1 MDTPQLNPRRQVA
14 LILLAFAVTLPGVIL
29 KLAVGH
35 PAPVLAAIL
44 YGIAIVGAAFMISWA
59 AEIIQLDV
67 GGGLALAL
75 LALIAVLPEYAVD
88 FVLTADAGREFA
100 ATGAA
105 ERFGPLALAN
115 MTGANQLLIGF
126 GWPLVI
132 LLGTWRV
139 RRTRSTPEL
148 AELAT
153 PDAVNLTR
161 AQSVDIAYLAIASIY
176 GMTLFLKKTLSPFDA
191 VVLVGIYVAYM
202 IRLSKATPGVPHLV
216 GPSAYIGGM
225 PKARRRVIN
234 YVLFAVAAAVIV
246 IVAEPFAE
254 SLQEL
259 GQELG
264 ISQFLLIK
272 WLAPLASEAPELLIA
287 TLFAW
292 RLAARTGIGA
302 LISSKVNQWTLLVGT
317 LPLVFMI
324 FAGQIHGLPLN
335 EVQRDELWV
344 TATQSV
350 FAVAIIAGRSVS
362 RKEAGVMLALFGVQ
376 LAESWLA
383 TPSVGIISE
392 EIAAGARI
400 GVGVMFLLAAAW
412 VLRREFRVF
421 VKVVSD
427 GFRAPWSELE
437 ATTDPEPPPFPHGAS
452 ST

>member
-1 MDTPQLNPRRQVA
+1 MASTEVNSKSAIGWMAAAAAITV
-14 LILLAFAVTLPGVIL
+14 PGIVL
-29 KLAVGH
+29 RLTAGGH
-35 PAPVLAAIL
+35 PDPIMGSLMFGL
-44 YGIAIVGAAFMISWA
+44 AIVGAAFIISWA

-105 ERFGPLALAN
+105 EKYGPLALAN

-139 RRTRSTPEL
+139 RRVGATPAE

-153 PDAVNLTR
+153 PKAVSLSR
-161 AQSVDIAYLAIASIY
+161 AQSVDIAYLAIASVY
-176 GMTLFLKKTLSPFDA
+176 GMTLFLKDTLTPVDA
-191 VVLVGIYVAYM
+191 IILVSIYAAYM
-202 IRLSKATPGVPHLV
+202 IRLSGATPGDPHLV
-216 GPSAYIGGM
+216 GPSAYVGAM
-225 PKARRRVIN
+225 PKTRRRIIN
-234 YVLFAVAAAVIV
+234 YLMFAVAAAVIV
-246 IVAEPFAE
+246 MVAHEFAV

-259 GQELG
+259 GETIG
-264 ISQFLLIK
+264 ISDFLLIK
-272 WLAPLASEAPELLIA
+272 WLAPLASEAPELLVA

-317 LPLVFMI
+317 LPIVFMI
-324 FAGQIHGLPLN
+324 FAGQVHGLPLD

-350 FAVAIIAGRSVS
+350 FAVAIIAS
-362 RKEAGVMLALFGVQ
+362 RTITTKEAWAMLSLFAVQ
-376 LAESWLA
+376 LAESWFA
-383 TPSVGIISE
+383 EVGIISAE
-392 EIAAGARI
+392 VSATARVA
-400 GVGVMFLLAAAW
+400 VGVMFLLAAAW
-412 VLRREFRVF
+412 VLRKDFKTF
-421 VKVVSD
+421 VKALKD
-427 GFRAPWSELE
+427 GFRTPWSELE
-437 ATTDPEPPPFPHGAS
+437 AEQDQGSVA
-452 ST
+452 